1 MIFCLAVATGL
12 MRMRSTAC
20 ALVVL
25 AGALAGCEKRGPEA
39 EATIAKYRPS
49 VEARLAAV
57 RQIGEQLKGMPAL
70 SSDGAALDSGP
81 AKLWTG
87 LDSPLSTDNAI
98 MEEGSRLARDLSVDP
113 GYGVGTKELWWCAR
127 ILGDKHTAERISASS
142 AEAHLAHCANAKYL
156 LVVRVLESTY
166 PRLEEGKT
174 TFQPGSM
181 TGEVR
186 VFNLGTG
193 KDLGGFRFKARNSDV
208 VISKEGRARDYT
220 AVSSD
225 LTSQANKEVRAGIA
239 KYLGGS

>member
-1 MIFCLAVATGL
+1 
-12 MRMRSTAC
+12 MRMRSTAW

-25 AGALAGCEKRGPEA
+25 AGVVAGCEKRVPEA

-57 RQIGEQLKGMPAL
+57 KRIGERLQAMPAL
-70 SSDGAALDSGP
+70 SSDGVALDGGP
-81 AKLWTG
+81 VKLWTG

-98 MEEGSRLARDLSVDP
+98 MEEGSRLVRDLSVDP

-142 AEAHLAHCANAKYL
+142 AQAHLAHCANAKYL
-156 LVVRVLESTY
+156 LVVRILESTF
-166 PRLEEGKT
+166 PKPDEGKA

-181 TGEVR
+181 IGEVR
-186 VFNLGTG
+186 VFNLDTG
-193 KDLGGFRFKARNSDV
+193 KDLGGFRFNARNSDV
-208 VISKEGRARDYT
+208 VMSKEWRVRDYA

-239 KYLGGS
+239 KHLGGY